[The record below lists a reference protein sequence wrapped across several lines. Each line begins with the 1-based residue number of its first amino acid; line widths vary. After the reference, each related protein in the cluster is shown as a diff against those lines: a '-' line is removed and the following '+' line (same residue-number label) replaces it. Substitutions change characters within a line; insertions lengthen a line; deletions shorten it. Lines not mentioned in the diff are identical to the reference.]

1 MKLWSNSFGNDTPIP
16 GEFAFAVTDP
26 ASHVALST
34 NRNPHF
40 VWSELPAGTKS
51 LALVCHDPDV
61 PSVGDDVNQAGRTI
75 PTDLPRV
82 DFFHWVLVD
91 LLPGIHEIQAGEYSR
106 EVTPRGKP
114 GPELPNGARQG
125 INDYTGWFAGD
136 ETMSGN
142 YFGYDGPCPPWN
154 DERIH
159 RYVFTLYALD
169 LPRLSAEGNF
179 TGQEALQ
186 AMVGHILGQASVT
199 GFYSL
204 NQNIAHKLGV
214 DSGR

>member
-1 MKLWSNSFGNDTPIP
+1 MKLWSNSFSNDTPIP

-34 NRNPHF
+34 NRNPHLA
-40 VWSELPAGTKS
+40 WSELPAGTKS
-51 LALVCHDPDV
+51 LALICVDPDV
-61 PSVGDDVNQAGRTI
+61 PSVGDDVNQAGRSI

-91 LLPGIHEIQAGEYSR
+91 LLPGLHEIEAGEYSF
-106 EVTPRGKP
+106 EVTARGKS

-169 LPRLSAEGNF
+169 VDRLPVQGNF
-179 TGQEALQ
+179 NGQQALQ

-204 NQNIAHKLGV
+204 NQRIAHKLGT

>member
-1 MKLWSNSFGNDTPIP
+1 MKLWSNSFRNDSPIP

-26 ASHVALST
+26 GSHIALST
-34 NRNPHF
+34 NHNPHF
-40 VWSELPAGTKS
+40 AWSDLPAGTKS
-51 LALVCHDPDV
+51 LAMICIDPDV
-61 PSVGDDVNQAGRTI
+61 PSVGDDVNQAGRSI
-75 PTDLPRV
+75 PADLPRV
-82 DFFHWVLVD
+82 DFFHWILVD
-91 LLPGIHEIQAGEYSR
+91 LLPGIHEIHVAEYSR
-106 EVTPRGKP
+106 EVTPSGKP

-125 INDYTGWFAGD
+125 INDYTDWFAGD
-136 ETMSGN
+136 ETMAGD

-169 LPRLSAEGNF
+169 VPKLDVQGKFN
-179 TGQEALQ
+179 GQQALQ
-186 AMVGHILGQASVT
+186 HMVGHMLGQASIT

-204 NQNIAHKLGV
+204 NQSIAHKLGT

>member
-16 GEFAFAVTDP
+16 GAFAFAVTDP
-26 ASHVALST
+26 ASHIALST
-34 NRNPHF
+34 NRNPHLA
-40 VWSELPAGTKS
+40 WSELPAGTKS
-51 LALVCHDPDV
+51 LALICVDPDV
-61 PSVGDDVNQAGRTI
+61 PSVGDDVNQAGRSI

-91 LLPGIHEIQAGEYSR
+91 LLPGLHEIEAGEYSF
-106 EVTPRGKP
+106 EVTARGKS

-169 LPRLSAEGNF
+169 VDRLPVQGNF
-179 TGQEALQ
+179 NGQQALQ

-204 NQNIAHKLGV
+204 NQRIAHKLGT